1 MYKIREYDIKDKEK
15 VIELWLQ
22 ICIEEHGF
30 NEWEEELKELNDNSY
45 EKIVV
50 VTHENDIVGT
60 IAYKNLNEEM
70 AELKRVYLHKEHRG
84 KGLAKQMLEN
94 MIEYIKK
101 NEYRKIL
108 VETWEKF
115 ESGRRFYE
123 KNDFILEN
131 IDGEVYN
138 YALNL

>member
-15 VIELWLQ
+15 VIDLWLK

-30 NEWEEELKELNDNSY
+30 NEWEEELKELNDDSY

-50 VTHENDIVGT
+50 VTYKNEIIGT
-60 IAYKNLNEEM
+60 IAYKNLGQEV

-84 KGLAKQMLEN
+84 KGLAKKMLDS
-94 MIEYIKK
+94 IIKYIKK
-101 NEYRKIL
+101 KEYKKIF

-115 ESGRRFYE
+115 ESGRKFYE

-131 IDGEVYN
+131 INGEVYN
-138 YALNL
+138 FILNL

>member
-30 NEWEEELKELNDNSY
+30 DEWKEELKELNENSY
-45 EKIVV
+45 EKIMVV
-50 VTHENDIVGT
+50 AYENDIIGT

-70 AELKRVYLHKEHRG
+70 AELKRLYLHKEHRG

-94 MIEYIKK
+94 IIEYIKK
-101 NEYRKIL
+101 KEYKKIF

-115 ESGRRFYE
+115 ESGRKFYE
-123 KNDFILEN
+123 KNDFVLEN
-131 IDGEVYN
+131 VDGEVYN
-138 YALNL
+138 YSLNL